1 MNDGTTGGGPPSVLL
16 VDDTADLRA
25 LVRMALERRGDFRVV
40 AEAGDGRE
48 GVDSAKAHQPDVVL
62 LDIAMPVMS
71 GLEALPLIREVCPT
85 STVIML
91 SGFGADKMAAQA
103 LQAGADGYI
112 QKGQPIRALLAQVHS
127 LVETARSRGTLDQS
141 LDGGR
146 RGDRRRRRSPIT
158 WRRPGSTAPTAL
170 RPSGRGA
177 GRGGGTDPLA
187 RHGWPDQSRH
197 HATLRA
203 ATSRGTPA
211 ALR

>member
-103 LQAGADGYI
+103 IEAGADGYI

-127 LVETARSRGTLDQS
+127 LFDEARSRGTLNQG
-141 LDGGR
+141 LDDGR
-146 RGDRRRRRSPIT
+146 RGDPSPSQAPDHAGGSGDHRADDSSPERHDGPGGAAGLIRSLAT
-158 WRRPGSTAPTAL
+158 WLISPVP
-170 RPSGRGA
+170 
-177 GRGGGTDPLA
+177 
-187 RHGWPDQSRH
+187 
-197 HATLRA
+197 AT
-203 ATSRGTPA
+203 
-211 ALR
+211 